1 VVEGQQV
8 SSLYP
13 LNGVADSSCNLIMG
27 NFTKTCRPFH
37 IWLKLGKERISI
49 QVKGPQNLSERRL
62 GGPVARSGTGVK
74 VLEV

>member
-8 SSLYP
+8 SSLHP
-13 LNGVADSSCNLIMG
+13 LNVFMKF
-27 NFTKTCRPFH
+27 NFGEFYKDLSTISH
-37 IWLKLGKERISI
+37 WLKLGKERISI
-49 QVKGPQNLSERRL
+49 QVKGPQNPSERRL